1 MWGLVLGA
9 SQKSEIREAPNMAL
23 TDIAIRNAKPHA
35 KPYKMGDSLGLFLLI
50 APSGGKLWK
59 LKFRIDGKEKKLSL
73 GSYPDVSLAD
83 ARSRRDEARK
93 RLAAGTDPAL
103 EKRLGKLRR
112 REDAAN
118 TFSVI
123 AREFFEK
130 RAADGDRAWSPA
142 TLKKNEW
149 LHDLLAPTIGKR
161 PIAEIEPFEVLEAV
175 RAIARKGN
183 RETARRAL
191 QMSSAV
197 FRFGVAT
204 ARLSFDPVRDLKGAL
219 PAPATRNHAAILD
232 PAKLGELLRAING
245 YSGNTSTL
253 LALQLLP
260 HVFTRPGE
268 LRQATWQE
276 IDFQAAVWTLP
287 AGRMKMRRAHHVPL
301 SRQALDILIAAK
313 AIASRDAGYIFPSV
327 RSGVRPISNNTMNA
341 AMRRMGF
348 TSDEVTAHGFRAT
361 ASSLL
366 NEARDRHGNPMWSAD
381 AIERALA
388 HGDDDKIRG
397 IYNRSPYWAERVE
410 MAQWWSDRL
419 DQIRTGGEIVQIEH
433 ASRRRA

>member
-1 MWGLVLGA
+1 
-9 SQKSEIREAPNMAL
+9 MAL
-23 TDIAIRNAKPHA
+23 TDTAIRNAQPRE
-35 KPYKMGDSLGLFLLI
+35 KPYKMGDSLGLFLLV
-50 APSGGKLWK
+50 APTGGKLWK
-59 LKFRIDGKEKKLSL
+59 LKFRVDGKEKKLSL
-73 GSYPDVSLAD
+73 GSYPDLSLTNARKKRDD
-83 ARSRRDEARK
+83 ARK
-93 RLAAGTDPAL
+93 GLAAGVDPAL
-103 EKRLGKLRR
+103 EKRLAKLRR
-112 REDAAN
+112 REDTAN

-123 AREFFEK
+123 AGEFFEK
-130 RAADGDRAWSPA
+130 RAADGDKAWSPS

-149 LHDLLAPTIGKR
+149 LLQLLTPTIGNR
-161 PIAEIEPFEVLEAV
+161 PVADIQPFEVLEAA

-197 FRFGVAT
+197 FRFAVAT
-204 ARLSFDPVRDLKGAL
+204 ARLTSDPVRDLKGAL
-219 PAPATRNHAAILD
+219 PAPSTRNHAAILE
-232 PAKLGELLRAING
+232 PAKLGELLRAIDG
-245 YSGNTSTL
+245 YHGNTSTL
-253 LALQLLP
+253 FALQLLP

-276 IDFQAAVWTLP
+276 IDFDAAVWTVP

-301 SRQALDILIAAK
+301 SRQAQTILKSAK
-313 AIASRDAGYIFPSV
+313 AITSRDTGYIFPSI
-327 RSGVRPISNNTMNA
+327 RSSARPISNNTMNA

-348 TSDEVTAHGFRAT
+348 TSDEVTSHGFRAT

-366 NEARDRHGNPMWSAD
+366 NEARDRQGKPMWSSD

-388 HGDDDKIRG
+388 HGDDDRIRG

-419 DQIRTGGEIVQIEH
+419 DQIRAGAEIVPISCATE
-433 ASRRRA
+433 RRK

>member
-1 MWGLVLGA
+1 
-9 SQKSEIREAPNMAL
+9 MAL
-23 TDIAIRNAKPHA
+23 TDIAIRNAKPREKA
-35 KPYKMGDSLGLFLLI
+35 YKMGDTLGLFLLV
-50 APSGGKLWK
+50 ASSGGKLWK
-59 LKFRIDGKEKKLSL
+59 LKFRVDGKEKKLSL
-73 GSYPDVSLAD
+73 GSYPDVSLTE
-83 ARSRRDEARK
+83 ARRARDEARRGLAAGADPALDK
-93 RLAAGTDPAL
+93 RLA
-103 EKRLGKLRR
+103 KLRR
-112 REDAAN
+112 REDVAN
-118 TFSVI
+118 TFVVI

-130 RAADGDRAWSPA
+130 RAADGDKAWAPA

-149 LHDLLAPTIGKR
+149 LLDLLTPTIGKR
-161 PIAEIEPFEVLEAV
+161 PVSEIQPFEVLEAV

-204 ARLSFDPVRDLKGAL
+204 ARLTSDPVRDLKGAL
-219 PAPATRNHAAILD
+219 PTPSTRNHAAILD
-232 PAKLGELLRAING
+232 PGKLGELLRAIDG

-253 LALQLLP
+253 FALQLLP

-268 LRQATWQE
+268 LRQAMWQE
-276 IDFQAAVWTLP
+276 IDFDAAVWTIP

-301 SRQALDILIAAK
+301 SKQALAILTTAK
-313 AIASRDAGYIFPSV
+313 GITSRETGYIFPSI
-327 RSGVRPISNNTMNA
+327 RSSARPMSNNTMNA

-348 TSDEVTAHGFRAT
+348 TSDEVTSHGFRAT

-366 NEARDRHGNPMWSAD
+366 NEARDRQGKPMWSGD

-410 MAQWWSDRL
+410 MAQWWSHRL
-419 DQIRTGGEIVQIEH
+419 DQIRSGAEIVQFN
-433 ASRRRA
+433 RAGKQKRPA

>member
-1 MWGLVLGA
+1 
-9 SQKSEIREAPNMAL
+9 MAQL
-23 TDIAIRNAKPHA
+23 TDIAIRNAKPRE
-35 KPYKMGDSLGLFLLI
+35 KPYKMGDSLGLFLLV

-59 LKFRIDGKEKKLSL
+59 LKFRVDGKEKKLSL
-73 GSYPDVSLAD
+73 GSYPDTGLTQARKKRDD
-83 ARSRRDEARK
+83 ARQ
-93 RLAAGTDPAL
+93 RLAAGVDPAL
-103 EKRLGKLRR
+103 EKRLAKLRR
-112 REDAAN
+112 RDDSAN

-130 RAADGDRAWSPA
+130 RAADGDQAWAPA
-142 TLKKNEW
+142 TLNKNEW
-149 LHDLLAPTIGKR
+149 LLDLLAPSIGNR
-161 PIAEIEPFEVLEAV
+161 PVSDIQPFEVLEAV

-197 FRFGVAT
+197 FRFAVAT
-204 ARLSFDPVRDLKGAL
+204 ARLASDPVRDLKGAL
-219 PAPATRNHAAILD
+219 PAPSTRNHAAILD
-232 PAKLGELLRAING
+232 PVKLGELLRAIDG

-253 LALQLLP
+253 FALQLLP

-268 LRQATWQE
+268 LRQAMWQE
-276 IDFQAAVWTLP
+276 IDFAAAVWTVP

-301 SRQALDILIAAK
+301 SNQALSILQAAK
-313 AIASRDAGYIFPSV
+313 AVTSRETGHIFPSI
-327 RSGVRPISNNTMNA
+327 RSSARPISNNTMNA

-366 NEARDRHGNPMWSAD
+366 NEARDRQGKPMWSAD

-419 DQIRTGGEIVQIEH
+419 DEIRAGAEIVPIKR
-433 ASRRRA
+433 SR

>member
-1 MWGLVLGA
+1 
-9 SQKSEIREAPNMAL
+9 MAL
-23 TDIAIRNAKPHA
+23 TDTAIRNAKPRE
-35 KPYKMGDSLGLFLLI
+35 KPYKMGDSLGLFLLV
-50 APSGGKLWK
+50 APTGGKLWK

-73 GSYPDVSLAD
+73 GSYPAVSLTKARKKRDD
-83 ARSRRDEARK
+83 ARKE
-93 RLAAGTDPAL
+93 LAAGADPAL
-103 EKRLGKLRR
+103 EKRLAKLRR

-123 AREFFEK
+123 AREYFEK
-130 RAADGDRAWSPA
+130 RAGDGDKAWSEA

-149 LHDLLAPTIGKR
+149 LLALVAPAIGKR
-161 PIAEIEPFEVLEAV
+161 PIADIQPFEVLEAV
-175 RAIARKGN
+175 RAIARRGN

-197 FRFGVAT
+197 FRFAVAT
-204 ARLSFDPVRDLKGAL
+204 ARLASDPVRDLKGAL
-219 PAPATRNHAAILD
+219 PAPSTRNHAAILD
-232 PAKLGELLRAING
+232 PVKLGELLRAIDG

-253 LALQLLP
+253 FALQLLP

-268 LRQATWQE
+268 LRQAMWQE
-276 IDFQAAVWTLP
+276 IDLDAAVWTIP

-301 SRQALDILIAAK
+301 SRQALAILKAAK
-313 AIASRDAGYIFPSV
+313 ALTSRETGHIFPSI
-327 RSGVRPISNNTMNA
+327 RSSARPISNNTMNA

-348 TSDEVTAHGFRAT
+348 ASDEVTAHGFRAT

-366 NEARDRHGNPMWSAD
+366 NEARDRRGKPMWSAD

-388 HGDDDKIRG
+388 HGDDDRIRG

-410 MAQWWSDRL
+410 MAQWWSDYL
-419 DQIRTGGEIVQIEH
+419 DKLRAGGEVVLF
-433 ASRRRA
+433 ARSRGRRR

>member
-1 MWGLVLGA
+1 
-9 SQKSEIREAPNMAL
+9 MAL
-23 TDIAIRNAKPHA
+23 TDTVVREAKPRE
-35 KPYKMGDSLGLFLLI
+35 KPYKKGDSLGLYLLV
-50 APSGGKLWK
+50 APTGSKLWK

-73 GSYPDVSLAD
+73 GSYPDVSLA
-83 ARSRRDEARK
+83 EARK
-93 RLAAGTDPAL
+93 RRDDARKGLAAGADPAL
-103 EKRLGKLRR
+103 EKRLAKLRR
-112 REDAAN
+112 REDTAN
-118 TFSVI
+118 TFSII

-130 RAADGDRAWSPA
+130 RAADGDKAWSPA

-149 LHDLLAPTIGKR
+149 LHDLLAPAIGKR
-161 PIAEIEPFEVLEAV
+161 PVSDLQPFEVLEAV

-197 FRFGVAT
+197 FRFAVAT
-204 ARLSFDPVRDLKGAL
+204 ARLASDPVRDLKGAL
-219 PAPATRNHAAILD
+219 PAPSTRNHAAILD
-232 PAKLGELLRAING
+232 PAKLGELLRAIDG

-253 LALQLLP
+253 FALQLLP

-268 LRQATWQE
+268 LRQAKWPE
-276 IDFQAAVWTLP
+276 IDFDAAVWTVP
-287 AGRMKMRRAHHVPL
+287 PGRMKMRRAHHVPL
-301 SRQALDILIAAK
+301 SRQALAILK
-313 AIASRDAGYIFPSV
+313 AVRAITSRETGYIFPSI
-327 RSGVRPISNNTMNA
+327 RSTTRPISNNTMNA

-366 NEARDRHGNPMWSAD
+366 NEARDRQGKPMWSAD

-388 HGDDDKIRG
+388 HGDDDRIRG

-419 DQIRTGGEIVQIEH
+419 DQLRSGAEIMPIKPIK
-433 ASRRRA
+433 SRRA

>member
-1 MWGLVLGA
+1 
-9 SQKSEIREAPNMAL
+9 MAL
-23 TDIAIRNAKPHA
+23 TDIDIRNAKPRE

-59 LKFRIDGKEKKLSL
+59 LKFRFDGKEKKLSL
-73 GSYPDVSLAD
+73 GSYPEVSLA
-83 ARSRRDEARK
+83 EAREK
-93 RLAAGTDPAL
+93 RANARKALAAGADPAL
-103 EKRLGKLRR
+103 EKRLAKLRR
-112 REDAAN
+112 REDTAN

-130 RAADGDRAWSPA
+130 RATDGDKAWSPA
-142 TLKKNEW
+142 TLQKNEW
-149 LHDLLAPTIGKR
+149 LHDLLAPAIGKR
-161 PIAEIEPFEVLEAV
+161 PVADIQPFEVLEAV
-175 RAIARKGN
+175 RGIARKGN

-197 FRFGVAT
+197 FRFAVAT
-204 ARLSFDPVRDLKGAL
+204 ARLASDPVRDLKGAL
-219 PAPATRNHAAILD
+219 PAPSTRNHAAILD
-232 PAKLGELLRAING
+232 PVKLGELLRAIDG
-245 YSGNTSTL
+245 YSGNGSTL
-253 LALQLLP
+253 FALQLLP

-276 IDFQAAVWTLP
+276 IDFDAAVWTVP
-287 AGRMKMRRAHHVPL
+287 AGRMKMRREHHVPL
-301 SRQALDILIAAK
+301 SKQALAILKSAK
-313 AIASRDAGYIFPSV
+313 AITGRETGYIFPSI
-327 RSGVRPISNNTMNA
+327 RSSTRPISNNTMNA

-361 ASSLL
+361 ASTLL
-366 NEARDRHGNPMWSAD
+366 NEARDRQGKPMWSAD

-388 HGDDDKIRG
+388 HGDGDRIRG

-419 DQIRTGGEIVQIEH
+419 DQIRAGAEIFPI
-433 ASRRRA
+433 RRAKGERR